1 LKHENVTEEIQETA
15 SLYALGALS
24 QHEARAFE
32 FHMDEGCEVC
42 ARELVRF
49 ERVLAGLGMGVPP
62 IEPPASIRDRLAARL
77 EQERPISSP
86 PLRVHADQKG
96 VSPPAR
102 PYLPWLIAASVAL
115 IALVS
120 VIEHRRY
127 QEVDRQQQMIA
138 ATRSEAAQLK
148 AQLDQQKGKL
158 QELEQI
164 RDALSAPESRVIFLS
179 GQEPTPPTSAT
190 IVWDTKANQWLVTA
204 NLPQPPAGKIY
215 QLWFVTAS
223 AKVSAGLIQPDSTGR
238 GFAVVQVPAEI
249 GKIAAAAITLEPAGG
264 SPQPTLPIYAL
275 GKIG

>member
-32 FHMDEGCEVC
+32 FHMGEGCEVC

-49 ERVLAGLGMGVPP
+49 ERVLADLGMGVPP
-62 IEPPASIRDRLAARL
+62 IEPPAYIRDRLVARL
-77 EQERPISSP
+77 EQERPVSPP
-86 PLRVHADQKG
+86 PLRAPIEQKS

-102 PYLPWLIAASVAL
+102 SFVPWLIAASVAL

-120 VIEHRRY
+120 FIEYRRY
-127 QEVDRQQQMIA
+127 QEVDRQQQIIA
-138 ATRSEAAQLK
+138 STRSEAAQLQ
-148 AQLDQQKGKL
+148 AQLAQQKGRL

-190 IVWDTKANQWLVTA
+190 IVWDTKANRWLVTA
-204 NLPQPPAGKIY
+204 NLPQPPAGKVY

-223 AKVSAGLIQPDSTGR
+223 ARVSAGLIQPDSTGR
-238 GFAVVQVPAEI
+238 GFAVVQVPPEI

-264 SPQPTLPIYAL
+264 SIQPTLPIYAL

>member
-1 LKHENVTEEIQETA
+1 MKHENVTEEIQETA

-49 ERVLAGLGMGVPP
+49 ERVLAGLGMGAPEV
-62 IEPPASIRDRLAARL
+62 EPPAYLRDRLAARL
-77 EQERPISSP
+77 EQEPVSP
-86 PLRVHADQKG
+86 APLRGPLERKS

-115 IALVS
+115 VVLVS
-120 VIEHRRY
+120 FFEYRRY
-127 QEVDRQQQMIA
+127 QEVDRQQQIVA
-138 ATRSEAAQLK
+138 STRNEAAQLQ
-148 AQLDQQKGKL
+148 AQLDQQKAKL

-179 GQEPTPPTSAT
+179 GQEPAPPTSAT
-190 IVWDTKANQWLVTA
+190 IVWDTKANRWLVTA
-204 NLPQPPAGKIY
+204 NLPQPPPGKVY

-238 GFAVVQVPAEI
+238 GFAVVQVPSEI

-264 SPQPTLPIYAL
+264 SPQPTLPIFAL

>member
-42 ARELVRF
+42 AGELLRF
-49 ERVLAGLGMGVPP
+49 ERVLAGLGMGAPQV
-62 IEPPASIRDRLAARL
+62 EPTAYIRDRLAARL
-77 EQERPISSP
+77 EQERSVSP
-86 PLRVHADQKG
+86 PPRRKPVEQKS
-96 VSPPAR
+96 VSAPAR

-115 IALVS
+115 IALVPF
-120 VIEHRRY
+120 IEYRRY
-127 QEVDRQQQMIA
+127 QEVERQQQIIA
-138 ATRSEAAQLK
+138 SARNEAAQLR
-148 AQLDQQKGKL
+148 AQLDQQKGRL

-164 RDALSAPESRVIFLS
+164 RDALGTPESRVIFLS

-190 IVWDTKANQWLVTA
+190 IVWDTKANRWLVTA
-204 NLPQPPAGKIY
+204 NLPQPPPGKVY

-238 GFAVVQVPAEI
+238 GFAVVPVPSEI

>member
-42 ARELVRF
+42 ARELLRF
-49 ERVLAGLGMGVPP
+49 ERVLAGLGMGAPEV
-62 IEPPASIRDRLAARL
+62 EPPAYLRDRLAARL
-77 EQERPISSP
+77 KEERPVSP
-86 PLRVHADQKG
+86 SQRRESVEQKS
-96 VSPPAR
+96 VSPPVR
-102 PYLPWLIAASVAL
+102 PYVPWLIAASVAL
-115 IALVS
+115 VAVVS
-120 VIEHRRY
+120 FFEYRRY
-127 QEVDRQQQMIA
+127 QEVERQQQIIA
-138 ATRSEAAQLK
+138 STRNEAAQLQ
-148 AQLDQQKGKL
+148 AQLDQQKRKL

-179 GQEPTPPTSAT
+179 DQEPAPPTSAT
-190 IVWDTKANQWLVTA
+190 IVWDTKANRWLVTA
-204 NLPQPPAGKIY
+204 NLPQPPPGQVY

-238 GFAVVQVPAEI
+238 GFAVVQVPSEI

-264 SPQPTLPIYAL
+264 SPQPTSDILAL

>member
-49 ERVLAGLGMGVPP
+49 ERVLAGLGMGAPEV
-62 IEPPASIRDRLAARL
+62 EPPAYLRDRLAARL
-77 EQERPISSP
+77 EQEPVSP
-86 PLRVHADQKG
+86 APLRGPLERKS

-102 PYLPWLIAASVAL
+102 HYLPWLIAASVAL
-115 IALVS
+115 VALVS
-120 VIEHRRY
+120 FFEYRRY
-127 QEVDRQQQMIA
+127 QEVDRQQQIIA
-138 ATRSEAAQLK
+138 STRNEAAQLQ
-148 AQLDQQKGKL
+148 AQLDQQKAKL

-179 GQEPTPPTSAT
+179 GQKPAPPTSTT
-190 IVWDTKANQWLVTA
+190 IVWDTKANRWLVTA
-204 NLPQPPAGKIY
+204 NLPQPPPGKVY

-238 GFAVVQVPAEI
+238 GFAVVQVPSEI

-264 SPQPTLPIYAL
+264 SPQPTSDILAL

>member
-49 ERVLAGLGMGVPP
+49 ERVLAGLGMGAPEV
-62 IEPPASIRDRLAARL
+62 EPPAYLRDRLAARL
-77 EQERPISSP
+77 EQEPVSP
-86 PLRVHADQKG
+86 APLREPVVRES
-96 VSPPAR
+96 VSPPVR
-102 PYLPWLIAASVAL
+102 PYLRWLIAASVAL
-115 IALVS
+115 VALVS
-120 VIEHRRY
+120 FFEYRRY
-127 QEVDRQQQMIA
+127 QEVDRQQQIVA
-138 ATRSEAAQLK
+138 STRNEAAQLQ
-148 AQLDQQKGKL
+148 AQLDQQKAKL

-179 GQEPTPPTSAT
+179 GQEPAPPTSAT
-190 IVWDTKANQWLVTA
+190 IVWDTKANRWLVTA
-204 NLPQPPAGKIY
+204 NLPQPPPGKVY

-238 GFAVVQVPAEI
+238 GFAVVQVPSEI

-264 SPQPTLPIYAL
+264 SPQPTLPIFAL

>member
-1 LKHENVTEEIQETA
+1 MRHQNVTEEIQETA

-42 ARELVRF
+42 AAELGRF
-49 ERVLAGLGMGVPP
+49 ERVLAGLGMGAPQV
-62 IEPPASIRDRLAARL
+62 EPPAYVRDLLAARVAD
-77 EQERPISSP
+77 EPRVVPPSSLP
-86 PLRVHADQKG
+86 VDQKG
-96 VSPPAR
+96 VRPAAAR
-102 PYLPWLIAASVAL
+102 SHLPWLIAASVAL

-120 VIEHRRY
+120 GVEYWRY
-127 QEVDRQQQMIA
+127 QEVERRQQMVA
-138 ATRSEAAQLK
+138 SARDEAARFQ
-148 AQLDQQKGKL
+148 AQLDQQAEKL

-164 RDALSAPESRVIFLS
+164 REALSSPESRVIYLS
-179 GQEPTPPTSAT
+179 GQQPTPPTSAT
-190 IVWDTKANQWLVTA
+190 IVWNTRANRWLVTA
-204 NLPQPPAGKIY
+204 NLPQPPPGKVY
-215 QLWFVTAS
+215 QLWFVTPS
-223 AKVSAGLIQPDSTGR
+223 ARVSAGLIQPDSRGR